1 MSMKP
6 TIKTAL
12 DLYCGSGAVTAG
24 MKSAGFQVI
33 GAIDIDPI
41 ACATYRA
48 NHPEVNL
55 IEEDIKTVSPKRF
68 VNDLKGSLD
77 LLAVCAPCQPFSNR
91 NRHKCNKD
99 QRSKLVLEALVFV
112 EELKPKLVFFENVPG
127 LGRQPVFKELAGR
140 LVSLGYHLS
149 PLKKIDAADMG
160 VPQRRQRMIL
170 VGARDSDLLK
180 EASKISFSK
189 RQTVFDVIG
198 NLPSPP
204 VGIKNIENDA
214 LHYSRRHSAI
224 TVERLQ
230 HIQHDGGSRDELPE
244 KLQLRC
250 HQDLSK
256 NSFPD
261 SYGRL
266 KWRDVAPTLTTGCTD
281 LTKGRYAHPEE
292 DRAITLREAARLQ
305 TFPDDYVFVG
315 NASQIATQIG
325 NAVPPKMMHVIAKT
339 LYSALS
345 DNISA
350 TL

>member
-1 MSMKP
+1 MKP
-6 TIKTAL
+6 TIKTAI

-33 GAIDIDPI
+33 GAVDMDPI

-55 IEEDIKTVSPKRF
+55 IEEDIRIVSPKRF
-68 VNDLKGSLD
+68 GTYLEGSLD
-77 LLAVCAPCQPFSNR
+77 LLAICAPCQPFSNR
-91 NRHKCNKD
+91 NRHKSSKD
-99 QRSKLVLEALVFV
+99 QRAKLVLEALAFV
-112 EELKPKLVFFENVPG
+112 EELKPRLVFFENVPG
-127 LGRQPVFKELAGR
+127 LGRQPVFDKLAR
-140 LVSLGYHLS
+140 KLISLGYHLG
-149 PLKKIDAADMG
+149 PAKKIDAADMG

-170 VGARDSDLLK
+170 VGSRDRDLLK
-180 EASKISFSK
+180 QASKIKFAK

-204 VGIKNIENDA
+204 VGINNIENDM
-214 LHYSRRHSAI
+214 LHYSRQHSAI
-224 TVERLQ
+224 TIERLQ

-305 TFPDDYVFVG
+305 SFPDDYVFVG

-325 NAVPPKMMHVIAKT
+325 NAVPPKMMYGIAKA
-339 LYSALS
+339 LYFALS
-345 DNISA
+345 NVSPT

>member
-1 MSMKP
+1 MKS
-6 TIKTAL
+6 TIKTAI

-24 MKSAGFQVI
+24 MKSAGFQVV

-55 IEEDIKTVSPKRF
+55 IEEDIKTVSIKRF
-68 VNDLKGSLD
+68 VKDLKGSLD

-91 NRHKCNKD
+91 NRHKSSKD
-99 QRSKLVLEALVFV
+99 QRSRLVLEALSFV
-112 EELKPKLVFFENVPG
+112 KELKPKLVFFENVPG
-127 LGRQPVFKELAGR
+127 IGRQPVFNELAGR
-140 LVSLGYHLS
+140 LVSLGYHLAPS
-149 PLKKIDAADMG
+149 KKIDAADMG
-160 VPQRRQRMIL
+160 VPQRRQRIIL
-170 VGARDSDLLK
+170 VGARDNDLLK
-180 EASKISFSK
+180 QANEINFSE

-204 VGIKNIENDA
+204 SGVENIANDV

-224 TVERLQ
+224 TIERLQ
-230 HIQHDGGSRDELPE
+230 YISHDGGSRDELPE

-250 HQDLSK
+250 HQGLSK
-256 NSFPD
+256 NSYPD

-305 TFPDDYVFVG
+305 SFPDDYVFVG

-325 NAVPPKMMHVIAKT
+325 NAVPPKMMHGIAKS
-339 LYSALS
+339 LYSALLENS
-345 DNISA
+345 SE

>member
-1 MSMKP
+1 MES
-6 TIKTAL
+6 TVKTAI

-24 MKSAGFQVI
+24 MKSAGFHVV

-68 VNDLKGSLD
+68 LKSLKSSLD

-91 NRHKCNKD
+91 NRHKSSKD
-99 QRSKLVLEALVFV
+99 QRSKLVLEALSFV
-112 EELKPKLVFFENVPG
+112 KELKPKLVFFENVPG
-127 LGRQPVFKELAGR
+127 LGRQPVFNELADK
-140 LVSLGYHLS
+140 LTSLGYHLA
-149 PLKKIDAADMG
+149 PLQKIDAADMG
-160 VPQRRQRMIL
+160 VPQRRQRMVL
-170 VGARDSDLLK
+170 VGVRDSDLLK
-180 EASKISFSK
+180 QASKISFSQ

-204 VGIKNIENDA
+204 VGIKNVENDV

-224 TVERLQ
+224 TIERLQ
-230 HIQHDGGSRDELPE
+230 HIPHDGGSRDELPE
-244 KLQLRC
+244 KLQLKC
-250 HQDLSK
+250 HQDLNK

-305 TFPDDYVFVG
+305 SFPDNYVFVG

-325 NAVPPKMMHVIAKT
+325 NAVPPEMMHGIAKT
-339 LYSALS
+339 LYSALLG
-345 DNISA
+345 NKRVI
-350 TL
+350 L

>member
-1 MSMKP
+1 MES
-6 TIKTAL
+6 TVKTAI
-12 DLYCGSGAVTAG
+12 DLYSGSGAVTAG
-24 MKSAGFQVI
+24 MKSAGFQVV

-68 VNDLKGSLD
+68 LKSLKGSLD

-91 NRHKCNKD
+91 NRHKSSKD
-99 QRSKLVLEALVFV
+99 QRSKLVLEALSFV
-112 EELKPKLVFFENVPG
+112 KELKPKLVFFENVPG
-127 LGRQPVFKELAGR
+127 LGRQPVFNELAGK
-140 LVSLGYHLS
+140 LTSLGYHLA
-149 PLKKIDAADMG
+149 PLQKIDAADMG
-160 VPQRRQRMIL
+160 VPQRRQRMVL

-180 EASKISFSK
+180 QASKISFSQ

-204 VGIKNIENDA
+204 VGIKNVENDV

-224 TVERLQ
+224 TIERLQ
-230 HIQHDGGSRDELPE
+230 HIPHDGGSRDELPG
-244 KLQLRC
+244 KLQLKC
-250 HQDLSK
+250 HQGLNK

-305 TFPDDYVFVG
+305 SFPDDYVFVG

-325 NAVPPKMMHVIAKT
+325 NAVPPEMMHGIAKT

-345 DNISA
+345 GNNRV

>member
-1 MSMKP
+1 MGP
-6 TIKTAL
+6 TIKTAI

-24 MKSAGFQVI
+24 MKSAGFQVA

-48 NHPEVNL
+48 NHPEVHL

-68 VNDLKGSLD
+68 LKALKGSLD

-91 NRHKCNKD
+91 NRHKSSKD
-99 QRSKLVLEALVFV
+99 QRSKLVLEALSFV
-112 EELKPKLVFFENVPG
+112 KELEPKLVFFENVPG
-127 LGRQPVFKELAGR
+127 LGRQPVFNELASM
-140 LVSLGYHLS
+140 LVSLGYHLA

-170 VGARDSDLLK
+170 VGARDINLLNL
-180 EASKISFSK
+180 ASKISFSK

-198 NLPSPP
+198 NLPAPS
-204 VGIKNIENDA
+204 VGIKNVGNDV
-214 LHYSRRHSAI
+214 LHYTRRHSAI
-224 TVERLQ
+224 TMERLR
-230 HIQHDGGSRDELPE
+230 HIPHDGGSRAELPE

-250 HQDLSK
+250 HQGLSK

-305 TFPDDYVFVG
+305 SFPDDYVFVG

-325 NAVPPKMMHVIAKT
+325 NAVPPKMMHGIAKT

-345 DNISA
+345 DNKV

>member
-1 MSMKP
+1 MKP
-6 TIKTAL
+6 TIKTAI

-24 MKSAGFQVI
+24 MKSAGFQVV
-33 GAIDIDPI
+33 GAIDFDPI

-55 IEEDIKTVSPKRF
+55 IEKDIKTVSPKCF
-68 VNDLKGSLD
+68 LNELNGSLD

-91 NRHKCNKD
+91 NRHKSNKD
-99 QRSKLVLEALVFV
+99 QRAKLVLEALTFV
-112 EELKPKLVFFENVPG
+112 EELKPKLIFFENVPG
-127 LGRQPVFKELAGR
+127 LGRQPVFNKLAHS
-140 LVSLGYHLS
+140 LNALGYHLA
-149 PLKKIDAADMG
+149 PFQKIDAADMG
-160 VPQRRQRMIL
+160 IPQRRQRMIL
-170 VGARDSDLLK
+170 VGSRNSTLLK
-180 EASKISFSK
+180 QASKIKFSK

-204 VGIKNIENDA
+204 VGTKNIENDV

-224 TVERLQ
+224 TIERLQ
-230 HIQHDGGSRDELPE
+230 HIQHDGGSRNELPE
-244 KLQLRC
+244 RLQLKC
-250 HQDLSK
+250 HQNLNK

-305 TFPDDYVFVG
+305 SFPDDYVFVG

-325 NAVPPKMMHVIAKT
+325 NAVPPKMMHGIAKA

-345 DNISA
+345 DVN
-350 TL
+350 TTTP